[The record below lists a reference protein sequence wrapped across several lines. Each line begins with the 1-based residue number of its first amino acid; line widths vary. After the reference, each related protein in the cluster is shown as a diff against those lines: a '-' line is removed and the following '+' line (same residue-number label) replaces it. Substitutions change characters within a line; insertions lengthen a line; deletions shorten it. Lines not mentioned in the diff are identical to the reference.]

1 MCAAGHARPRA
12 RAPSRTGS
20 SRTRGAARADTRHR
34 LAAHRG
40 SGWLGGWC
48 AVGAPQAL
56 RRSLRGETLD
66 SYVCAA
72 VQHTQRA
79 ARRLAPM
86 PRAAVPAHSEKR
98 ARRQSETFVDES
110 VTQGPSQQKSTTD
123 VATPMNLPDVQHY
136 RSPGL
141 EAQQQIIQD
150 KQVRVRSAERSRRPS
165 EYHRMGYVTLGQPL
179 GMPLPGH
186 KVPELAPVCCA
197 RCARCDQLCG
207 FVGDH
212 DAGPEPLWKVFLQ
225 RIPWLIGLMMVQS
238 VSSVVL
244 QRYEDLIEAN
254 VIIASYLTMLVG
266 GGGNAAVQVVTD
278 IVRRN
283 AKTQSVTFAGTLA
296 RELAVSCAIA
306 PTLAVVAYLRVRY
319 LGVRATKLDA
329 LAIALSY
336 CTIIVVA
343 VATAVLVTFILQYV
357 GKSRLAATGAAP
369 TTQVLVDVLGIVVVC
384 LICMA
389 LLGVN
394 APADYCEQ
402 CTVLGGVECIDAS
415 RCNTTD
421 SY

>member
-1 MCAAGHARPRA
+1 MP
-12 RAPSRTGS
+12 
-20 SRTRGAARADTRHR
+20 AD
-34 LAAHRG
+34 
-40 SGWLGGWC
+40 
-48 AVGAPQAL
+48 
-56 RRSLRGETLD
+56 D
-66 SYVCAA
+66 
-72 VQHTQRA
+72 
-79 ARRLAPM
+79 
-86 PRAAVPAHSEKR
+86 EKR
-98 ARRQSETFVDES
+98 GRRQSETIDES
-110 VTQGPSQQKSTTD
+110 VTQGPRQQKPTMG
-123 VATPMNLPDVQHY
+123 VAKSANLPDRPNADVQLH
-136 RSPGL
+136 RNHVLGP
-141 EAQQQIIQD
+141 QQQIIQD
-150 KQVRVRSAERSRRPS
+150 KQVRVGSAERSRRPS
-165 EYHRMGYVTLGQPL
+165 EFHRQGYVTLGQPL
-179 GMPLPGH
+179 GSASPYYKLPE
-186 KVPELAPVCCA
+186 PAPACCA

-207 FVGDH
+207 TNIFGEE
-212 DAGPEPLWKVFLQ
+212 DAGPEPLWKVYLQ
-225 RIPWLIGLMMVQS
+225 RIPWLVGLMMVQS

-266 GGGNAAVQVVTD
+266 GGGNAAVQVVTE

-283 AKTQSVTFAGTLA
+283 ARSQSVAFMGTLA
-296 RELAVSCAIA
+296 RELALSCAVA
-306 PTLAVVAYLRVRY
+306 PTLAGIAYLRVRY

-343 VATAVLVTFILQYV
+343 VVTAVLVTFTLQHV

-394 APADYCEQ
+394 APADSCEQ
-402 CTVLGGVECIDAS
+402 CSVLGDVNCIDAS